1 MQELL
6 GGPFITPLG
15 RLQDLGDVRAH
26 HSEWFSPPHGDSV
39 GPRTVIQ
46 VGLAASFTLF
56 VRIFQTR
63 FLLFRLCDLRLYFL
77 K

>member
-1 MQELL
+1 LL
-6 GGPFITPLG
+6 GGPFITPLD
-15 RLQDLGDVRAH
+15 RMQDLGDVWAH
-26 HSEWFSPPHGDSV
+26 HSAWYSPPPFADD
-39 GPRTVIQ
+39 RATY